1 LRAAAAKGFLNLIKL
16 LKALARGLF
25 FIVQKAS
32 ASDARAHMRS
42 LLKTL
47 CQQLPTA
54 ALHASKQQ
62 WEHIVVSHRE
72 YRLALKQQQRNQS
85 NPDVLFFWIPKSA
98 GTSINDALESMG
110 GQKLVELDAIEHWN
124 PKRGIHTFGHIST
137 QYLLD
142 AGLLCPDYFAR
153 SWKFAIVRNPF
164 DRAVSVYEYFKKVQ
178 TLPQNTSFKL
188 FCHMLAEHW
197 HAPVGGYHC
206 LDRNHMNP
214 QVGWLLDAKGTLMTD
229 DLIQIEAI
237 ETLPELMKQ
246 RTGLTFP
253 TVLNRLNPSN
263 RKAIAEYYDD
273 ETLPLV
279 QHAYAKDFEVLGYS
293 KQPYW

>member
-1 LRAAAAKGFLNLIKL
+1 
-16 LKALARGLF
+16 
-25 FIVQKAS
+25 
-32 ASDARAHMRS
+32 
-42 LLKTL
+42 
-47 CQQLPTA
+47 
-54 ALHASKQQ
+54 
-62 WEHIVVSHRE
+62 
-72 YRLALKQQQRNQS
+72 
-85 NPDVLFFWIPKSA
+85 
-98 GTSINDALESMG
+98 
-110 GQKLVELDAIEHWN
+110 
-124 PKRGIHTFGHIST
+124 
-137 QYLLD
+137 
-142 AGLLCPDYFAR
+142 
-153 SWKFAIVRNPF
+153 
-164 DRAVSVYEYFKKVQ
+164 
-178 TLPQNTSFKL
+178 
-188 FCHMLAEHW
+188 
-197 HAPVGGYHC
+197 
-206 LDRNHMNP
+206 MNP